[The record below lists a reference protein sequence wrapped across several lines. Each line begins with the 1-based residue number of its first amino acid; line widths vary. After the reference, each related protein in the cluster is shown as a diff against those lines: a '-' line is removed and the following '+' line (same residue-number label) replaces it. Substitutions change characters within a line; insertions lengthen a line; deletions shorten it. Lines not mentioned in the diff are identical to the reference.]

1 MAGGVCGQVSNNPD
15 YSIYSG
21 TVIKK
26 KKKKEEECNFCKASV
41 FVIVI
46 ELYTTKQWTC

>member
-26 KKKKEEECNFCKASV
+26 KKKKKKNV
-41 FVIVI
+41 TFVRH
-46 ELYTTKQWTC
+46 LSLS